1 VPRGDQIQQITYNL
15 GFHRSR
21 LFLAQYSPIHS
32 ATPAMN
38 LPVLDL
44 DYCVTKASIAR
55 PNSHADDTATPSA
68 AENTSRQVHVRKIKA
83 LYQEPESKSVVHS
96 NAPLHSKAWGSRHKD
111 FYVEDSDGYILCFSE
126 QKT

>member
-1 VPRGDQIQQITYNL
+1 
-15 GFHRSR
+15 
-21 LFLAQYSPIHS
+21 
-32 ATPAMN
+32 MN

-44 DYCVTKASIAR
+44 DYGVTKASIAR

-83 LYQEPESKSVVHS
+83 LYQEPESKNVVHS
-96 NAPLHSKAWGSRHKD
+96 NASLHSKVWGSRHKD

-126 QKT
+126 QKTSLGASATG